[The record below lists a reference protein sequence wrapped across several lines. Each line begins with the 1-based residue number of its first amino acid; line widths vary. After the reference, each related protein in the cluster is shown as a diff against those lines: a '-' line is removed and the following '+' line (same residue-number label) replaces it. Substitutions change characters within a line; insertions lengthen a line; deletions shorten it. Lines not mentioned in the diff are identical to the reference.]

1 MSYSQR
7 TLLSCQPLDND
18 NNTEGF
24 INAGD
29 INQDGIT
36 NVALS
41 VPFQDDGGSDSA
53 AVFILFINY
62 RAEVTDPTM
71 ISIRV
76 CSKTSSASAIAIDNL
91 SLTLLFWSDAWPFLL
106 LG

>member
-41 VPFQDDGGSDSA
+41 VPFEDDGGSDSA
-53 AVFILFINY
+53 AESILFVNNIVY
-62 RAEVTDPTM
+62 ISDIYM
-71 ISIRV
+71 IF
-76 CSKTSSASAIAIDNL
+76 TN
-91 SLTLLFWSDAWPFLL
+91 
-106 LG
+106 